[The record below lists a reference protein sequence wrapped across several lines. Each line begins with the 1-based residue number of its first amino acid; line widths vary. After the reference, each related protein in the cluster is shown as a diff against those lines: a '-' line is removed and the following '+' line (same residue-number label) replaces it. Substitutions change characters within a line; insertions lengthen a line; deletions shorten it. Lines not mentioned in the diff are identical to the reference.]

1 LKNALGTASSAFH
14 TPPNRGRQTPRGE
27 ISDIAVNASWA
38 FIESAKPKD
47 EVECALLIQM
57 ACTHIDDVCRD
68 CERNSPLK
76 ASAATPVTA
85 GLRNPGRNATASKKR
100 RAWQRIDIAGS
111 FHAPMI
117 CAMLFPAMS
126 TGKRARR
133 TDADSRVD
141 AYICHETI
149 KPVARARFS
158 IERTAMSD
166 NPESSD
172 ERPCLHCLIADLID
186 EFYAEYGSSEGEKD
200 TVDIDEIL
208 SALGKVIAEMTY
220 GSDAAVRQRVLEDLT
235 REVARFEEEYANSPA
250 SDVRH

>member
-1 LKNALGTASSAFH
+1 
-14 TPPNRGRQTPRGE
+14 
-27 ISDIAVNASWA
+27 
-38 FIESAKPKD
+38 
-47 EVECALLIQM
+47 
-57 ACTHIDDVCRD
+57 
-68 CERNSPLK
+68 
-76 ASAATPVTA
+76 
-85 GLRNPGRNATASKKR
+85 
-100 RAWQRIDIAGS
+100 
-111 FHAPMI
+111 
-117 CAMLFPAMS
+117 
-126 TGKRARR
+126 
-133 TDADSRVD
+133 
-141 AYICHETI
+141 
-149 KPVARARFS
+149 
-158 IERTAMSD
+158 MSD